1 MTRSTQTTCKARPI
15 PGKLVLALVC
25 ASTLGLAATPAF
37 AEDHD
42 RGRRDNHRDN
52 GRHEGHDRNWRGNGY
67 GYGYQPQPVYVPP
80 PVYYAPQPSPGISL
94 FLPLNIRVR

>member
-1 MTRSTQTTCKARPI
+1 MTRSTQATHKARPLL
-15 PGKLVLALVC
+15 GKLVLALVC
-25 ASTLGLAATPAF
+25 AGTLGLAATPAF

-42 RGRRDNHRDN
+42 RGRRDNHGNN

-67 GYGYQPQPVYVPP
+67 GYQSQPVYVPP

-94 FLPLNIRVR
+94 FLPLNIRIR